1 MAMSTHHVGR
11 GMFRSNELNRL
22 SCVRCKDRK
31 IRCDRVMP
39 QCGRCRTHAAQCVY
53 PERVKRKGA
62 RSATEISE
70 ASLSTILDRLG
81 RLEAQSATPA
91 TSSSPLLPVVEQDPV
106 LTTSHVPSP
115 VTSKTTPCYH
125 DTVKTVQGVDIDV
138 TAILKKAVDQVRDLR
153 LRGLATSVIT
163 DTTQI
168 PTDLAKFWIQNYFTH
183 VSACMFLSVVDRRV
197 IEVLPDIL
205 RLPYIHIEPPSSSST
220 TASSTTDV
228 SSLSATSPHLSV
240 PVWQN
245 SATGT
250 MMDFIAALSMAGV
263 AYQYFDEDLAWT
275 MFKHACEYCHA
286 LNLHNLD
293 SSEFAWSNNEKCDSD
308 HDRRGL
314 WDAFQFDLFFR
325 LMLNKPPV
333 LTGSSWKVNLP
344 WLDAS
349 QPPPEGIEAI
359 VFLAGSRVSLVVT
372 RFFGLLEE
380 HQSRPNDDLVG
391 RTDELCNEILQVF
404 KEWQLHDWIEDT
416 HNEDVN
422 FWEVAEVLLFG
433 YTSMF
438 FMYRKLDVLNSDSP
452 EPLVTDADLPDC
464 PLVVDASR
472 QIVQV
477 MGRVLLRIPYV
488 ETMVFFFGTYR
499 CYVAIACLA
508 KSILCATN
516 IKAHMEDIKSLD
528 RLGNQAEVL
537 SRGAEDIAPLVRAI
551 QNLNTE
557 IQQHLNAEES

>member
-1 MAMSTHHVGR
+1 
-11 GMFRSNELNRL
+11 
-22 SCVRCKDRK
+22 
-31 IRCDRVMP
+31 MP
-39 QCGRCRTHAAQCVY
+39 QCGRCRTHAATCVY
-53 PERVKRKGA
+53 PERVKRKGP
-62 RSATEISE
+62 RTATDISD

-81 RLEAQSATPA
+81 RLEAQSTTPAPSSSPSLPIVEQNPVCIPSHAASPA
-91 TSSSPLLPVVEQDPV
+91 TSR
-106 LTTSHVPSP
+106 
-115 VTSKTTPCYH
+115 TTPCYH
-125 DTVKTVQGVDIDV
+125 DVVEVSQGVGIDV

-205 RLPYIHIEPPSSSST
+205 RLPYIHIEPPILVIYHCILYHGCVLTVSNK
-220 TASSTTDV
+220 
-228 SSLSATSPHLSV
+228 SSLVGVAYARACYINCLRSI

-263 AYQYFDEDLAWT
+263 AYQYFDEDVAWT

-293 SSEFAWSNNEKCDSD
+293 SSEFTWSNDEKCDSD

-333 LTGSSWKVNLP
+333 LAGSSWKVNLP
-344 WLDAS
+344 WLDANS

-380 HQSRPNDDLVG
+380 HQNRPNEDLVG
-391 RTDELCNEILQVF
+391 STDELCNEILQVF

-464 PLVVDASR
+464 PLVVDVSR

-557 IQQHLNAEES
+557 IQQHLNAEVS